1 MSTTGSSVIESQGVA
16 DVRVFSSNDFFQV
29 FFFFKE
35 EKSIST
41 ESCWKKRTLQI
52 IESRNIEVF
61 FISSYI
67 ILLYVE
73 QVCKSYLMRMRCFFS
88 LG

>member
-29 FFFFKE
+29 FFFKE
-35 EKSIST
+35 EKSICN
-41 ESCWKKRTLQI
+41 ESCWRKRTSQI
-52 IESRNIEVF
+52 IQSRNIEVS

-73 QVCKSYLMRMRCFFS
+73 QVCKSYFMRMRCFFS